1 MSYNFKGNKYIGY
14 RNAVDIAKEIRKD
27 IKQAIKDGTLP
38 SDLKV
43 SVRSSYY
50 AGGQSIDVKWSAPKT
65 KLFTL
70 ACVCSG
76 AYRGHAPSGECTTTN
91 SRGWV
96 QFYNLETTDVIDK
109 TLQDITNAYNY
120 DNSDV
125 QSDYFERLYYGH
137 ADYDMYGAGVT
148 AENLDYPLELS
159 ELIIGLWNGG
169 KDRDL
174 RDAYQQALLL
184 TKLEVY

>member
-1 MSYNFKGNKYIGY
+1 MSYKFTGNKYTGY

-50 AGGQSIDVKWSAPKT
+50 AGGQSINVKWSAPKT
-65 KLFTL
+65 KLFTIS
-70 ACVCSG
+70 CECSG
-76 AYRGHAPSGECTTTN
+76 SYRGHAPSGECTTTK
-91 SRGWV
+91 SGGWV
-96 QFYNLETTDVIDK
+96 RLSYLESAEVISN
-109 TLQDITNAYNY
+109 TLRDITNAYNY

-125 QSDYFERLYYGH
+125 QSDYFERLYYGF
-137 ADYDMYGAGVT
+137 ADYDYSAKAT
-148 AENLDYPLELS
+148 PENLDYPLELS

>member
-1 MSYNFKGNKYIGY
+1 MSYKFTGTKYTGY

-27 IKQAIKDGTLP
+27 IKQAIKDGSLP

-65 KLFTL
+65 KLFTV
-70 ACVCSG
+70 ACQCVDAWKNHDPLVCKNPN
-76 AYRGHAPSGECTTTN
+76 PSWTQLHFIE
-91 SRGWV
+91 SA
-96 QFYNLETTDVIDK
+96 EVIGN
-109 TLQDITNAYNY
+109 TLRDITNAYNY

-125 QSDYFERLYYGH
+125 QSDYFERLYYGF

-148 AENLDYPLELS
+148 PENLDYPLELS